1 MRRVDLKATKRYVDK
16 FSKQIIE
23 EGTVLKNVGENRA
36 KELIAEGVA
45 EEAKESKK
53 SEPKQEG

>member
-1 MRRVDLKATKRYVDK
+1 MDLKVIKRYVDK
-16 FSKQIIE
+16 FSKQIVK
-23 EGTVLKNVGENRA
+23 EGTVLKNVNENRA

-45 EEAKESKK
+45 AEVKTSKR

>member
-1 MRRVDLKATKRYVDK
+1 MSESR
-16 FSKQIIE
+16 
-23 EGTVLKNVGENRA
+23 TVTAHEIFNKNVNENRE

-45 EEAKESKK
+45 AEVKTSKR